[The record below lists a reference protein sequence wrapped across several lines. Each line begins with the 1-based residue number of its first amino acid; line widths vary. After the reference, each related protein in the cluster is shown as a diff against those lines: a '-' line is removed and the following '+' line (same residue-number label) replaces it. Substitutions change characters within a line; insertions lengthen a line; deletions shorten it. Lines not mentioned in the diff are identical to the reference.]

1 MRKSTPKVPA
11 RGEVFKAIG
20 ADWTLYK
27 IDEEQY
33 KLVANQPVD
42 GKANY
47 GLVIKDGSLYKA
59 QDHFKLAQTRPQL
72 LAEVERAL
80 GVPESLPQDDKYG
93 DFAIRS
99 GRPLTDEQRWNRHL
113 VHVRRLWLEYQSN
126 PYKHFHSQFDLELA
140 IASRYVPIFGKIPS
154 AALVNEVKTYVERG
168 DKPDEAALQAVERAY
183 YDGQY
188 APNHMEQLDL
198 QFDIITGVL

>member
-1 MRKSTPKVPA
+1 MRRSTPKVPA

-20 ADWTLYK
+20 TDWTLYK

-33 KLVANQPVD
+33 KLVANQPVE

-47 GLVIKDGSLYKA
+47 TLAIVDGRMARRNDEHILRA
-59 QDHFKLAQTRPQL
+59 TRPGL
-72 LAEVERAL
+72 HHDVEVAL
-80 GVPESLPQDDKYG
+80 GAPESLPGDDKYG
-93 DFAIRS
+93 DIAIRS
-99 GRPLTDEQRWNRHL
+99 GKALTDEQKWNRHL
-113 VHVRRLWLEYQSN
+113 VNIRRIWLEN
-126 PYKHFHSQFDLELA
+126 RAKPEPTDLDIELA
-140 IASRYVPIFGKIPS
+140 IAARYVPIFGKIPTPKFID
-154 AALVNEVKTYVERG
+154 EVKAYIFRG

-188 APNHMEQLDL
+188 APNHMEQLEL